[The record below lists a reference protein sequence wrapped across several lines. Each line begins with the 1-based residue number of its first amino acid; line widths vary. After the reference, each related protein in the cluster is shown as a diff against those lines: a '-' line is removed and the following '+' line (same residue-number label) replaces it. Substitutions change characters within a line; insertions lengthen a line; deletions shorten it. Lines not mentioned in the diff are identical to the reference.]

1 MASGQHG
8 RILGLRCRVTST
20 FATRP
25 FDTDRMPPGIP
36 FIVGNEAAERFS
48 FYGMKA
54 ILTVFMTKHLV
65 DSAGLPDTMSADH
78 AKGVFHLFT
87 AVTYLAPAVGAL
99 FSDVL
104 WGKYR
109 TIVYLSVG
117 YVLGHAAIAVGDTV
131 FGRLLLEPRQW
142 LYVGLVLIAV
152 GAGGIKPCVSAH
164 VGDQFGERNQDL
176 ISRAFSWFYFSINVG
191 ATASFLLTPVLL
203 KECGP
208 GVAFGVPGVLMAIA
222 LATFWAGRHRFVH
235 IQPAGW
241 HKFWGETI
249 GRDGLRALGNLTLV
263 YVMVAAFWALFDQ
276 TGSSW
281 VLQAE
286 QMNRRILGYEILP
299 SQVGAMNPILVL
311 ILIPVFTYG
320 VYPFVGRWVAVTPLR
335 KIGAGFFVTT
345 LSFALAAWIQMRI
358 DAGAHPHVAWQF
370 LAYVVLTTAEVMVSI
385 TALELSYTQAPRRM
399 KSVVM
404 AAFFMSV
411 FVGNAFTSLVNFAIA
426 NQDGTSRLS
435 GAHYFWFFTGVM
447 FLTAVLFVPL
457 ALVYRGATFI
467 QGGDGEASSG

>member
-1 MASGQHG
+1 
-8 RILGLRCRVTST
+8 
-20 FATRP
+20 
-25 FDTDRMPPGIP
+25 MPPGIP

-65 DSAGLPDTMSADH
+65 DSAGLPDTMGDEY

-87 AVTYLAPAVGAL
+87 ALTYLAPAVGAI

-109 TIVYLSVG
+109 TIIYLSVG
-117 YVLGHAAIAVGDTV
+117 YVLGHAAIAVGDTTA
-131 FGRLLLEPRQW
+131 GRLLLEPRQW
-142 LYVGLVLIAV
+142 LYLGLVLIAV

-164 VGDQFGERNQDL
+164 VGDQFGERNQHL

-191 ATASFLLTPVLL
+191 ATASFLATPLLL
-203 KECGP
+203 KSYGP

-222 LATFWAGRHRFVH
+222 LVMFWAGRHRFVH

-241 HKFWGETI
+241 RRFWNETI

-263 YVMVAAFWALFDQ
+263 YLMIAAFWALFDQ

-286 QMNRRILGYEILP
+286 KMNRTILGHEILP

-311 ILIPVFTYG
+311 LLIPVFTYG
-320 VYPFVGRWVAVTPLR
+320 VYPLAGRWVVVTPLR
-335 KIGAGFFVTT
+335 KIGAGFFITT
-345 LSFALAAWIQMRI
+345 LSFALAAWIQTRI
-358 DAGAHPHVAWQF
+358 DAGASPHIAWQL
-370 LAYVVLTTAEVMVSI
+370 LAYVVLTAAEVMVSI

-411 FVGNAFTSLVNFAIA
+411 FLGNVFTALVNFAIA
-426 NQDGTSRLS
+426 NPDGTSRLA
-435 GAHYFWFFTGVM
+435 GATYFWFFAGVM
-447 FLTAVLFVPL
+447 LLTGALFVPV
-457 ALVYRGATFI
+457 ALVYRGGTFI
-467 QGGDGEASSG
+467 QGTDPGPPEAG